1 VKAVLKG
8 TFIAMHDNIKK
19 TKPKP
24 KQNKTEGWWSGSNG
38 SDTGVVSSCLGMSWL
53 DQELTAKANTKF
65 IERITKYPDGWDLM
79 KKLSQ
84 RKAEV

>member
-1 VKAVLKG
+1 
-8 TFIAMHDNIKK
+8 
-19 TKPKP
+19 
-24 KQNKTEGWWSGSNG
+24 
-38 SDTGVVSSCLGMSWL
+38 MSWL